1 MKSGR
6 HSELY
11 VNENWIRFR
20 DISVNRQLHCAS
32 VAAKQIIAL
41 LACYAAYTGNYLLTF
56 RDNLWVPSSMI
67 KQSRLL
73 IGTGLSQIF
82 AEEKEEHEE
91 KEEEEGRGG
100 R

>member
-1 MKSGR
+1 
-6 HSELY
+6 
-11 VNENWIRFR
+11 
-20 DISVNRQLHCAS
+20 
-32 VAAKQIIAL
+32 
-41 LACYAAYTGNYLLTF
+41 
-56 RDNLWVPSSMI
+56 MI